1 MADQVTLTGTV
12 QRIAVRWKTGRGVV
26 VIDTDHGD
34 AVRATGDIAHLSRGD
49 KVQALGR
56 MKHTT
61 RWGDEFAARAIMPT
75 DLLPALAEIELVIDK
90 LAKPRPARGA
100 VLGLVIVLGKQAAA
114 VMAHNPFLPVVDPD
128 REVKGWGYGSAAK
141 YADVVGI
148 PADAEVRA
156 VAAVQHLWQRLA
168 DGSVVVSRDQL
179 ESRVATAAGI
189 EADAARRWIDVV
201 IAGRAVGTDG
211 TASGCL
217 ESRRAGRAVHRG
229 RRFARRMAA

>member
-1 MADQVTLTGTV
+1 MTDQVTLTGTV

-75 DLLPALAEIELVIDK
+75 DLLPALAEIEQVIDR

-128 REVKGWGYGSAAK
+128 REVKGWGYGSRS
-141 YADVVGI
+141 
-148 PADAEVRA
+148 EVCR
-156 VAAVQHLWQRLA
+156 
-168 DGSVVVSRDQL
+168 RDWH
-179 ESRVATAAGI
+179 TG
-189 EADAARRWIDVV
+189 RR
-201 IAGRAVGTDG
+201 RGT
-211 TASGCL
+211 
-217 ESRRAGRAVHRG
+217 RRG
-229 RRFARRMAA
+229 RRAAPLAAASGRQRGSEPRPVGVARQPRQQASRLTQRGGGSTW

>member
-1 MADQVTLTGTV
+1 MPEQITINGTV

-56 MKHTT
+56 MKYTT
-61 RWGDEFAARAIMPT
+61 RWGDEFAARAIMPVT
-75 DLLPALAEIELVIDK
+75 LLPALAEIEAVTDRFE
-90 LAKPRPARGA
+90 PRRPARGA
-100 VLGLVIVLGKQAAA
+100 VLGLVIMLGKQAAA
-114 VMAHNPFLPVVDPD
+114 VMRANPFCPVVDPD
-128 REVKGWGYGSAAK
+128 REVSGWGYGSAAQ
-141 YADVVGI
+141 YADLVGI

-156 VAAVQHLWQRLA
+156 VAAVQHLWPRLA

-189 EADAARRWIDVV
+189 EADAARRWVDVV
-201 IAGRAVGTDG
+201 IKDGR
-211 TASGCL
+211 L
-217 ESRRAGRAVHRG
+217 EPMGPHEVAWKADVQAERYIAAEIR
-229 RRFARRMAA
+229 RRMAA

>member
-1 MADQVTLTGTV
+1 MPDQITITGTV
-12 QRIAVRWKTGRGVV
+12 TRIVTRWKTGRGVV
-26 VIDTDHGD
+26 EINNDLGGT
-34 AVRATGDIAHLSRGD
+34 VRAIGDVAHLSRGD

-56 MKHTT
+56 TKTDK
-61 RWGDEFAARAIMPT
+61 WGEQFQARAIMPVA
-75 DLLPALAEIELVIDK
+75 LLPALAEIEAVTDRFQ
-90 LAKPRPARGA
+90 PRKPARSA
-100 VLGLVIVLGKQAAA
+100 VLGLVIRLGKQAAA
-114 VMAHNPFLPVVDPD
+114 VMANNPFLPVVDPD
-128 REVKGWGYGSAAK
+128 REVSGWGYGSAAK

-201 IAGRAVGTDG
+201 IADGR
-211 TASGCL
+211 L
-217 ESRRAGRAVHRG
+217 EQMGPHQVAWRADARAERYIAKEI
-229 RRFARRMAA
+229 RRRMAA

>member
-1 MADQVTLTGTV
+1 MPDQVTLTGTV

-75 DLLPALAEIELVIDK
+75 DLLPALAEIEQVIDR

-100 VLGLVIVLGKQAAA
+100 VLGLVITLGKQAAA
-114 VMAHNPFLPVVDPD
+114 VMARNPFLPVVDPD

-201 IAGRAVGTDG
+201 IQDGR
-211 TASGCL
+211 L
-217 ESRRAGRAVHRG
+217 EQMGPHQVAWRADARAERYIAAEI
-229 RRFARRMAA
+229 RRRMAA

>member
-1 MADQVTLTGTV
+1 MPDQITLTGTV
-12 QRIAVRWKTGRGVV
+12 QSLRRIRGDWGAVELR
-26 VIDTDHGD
+26 TDSGTT
-34 AVRATGDIAHLSRGD
+34 RCTGDVAHLSRGD
-49 KVQALGR
+49 AVQALGR
-56 MKHTT
+56 WRETK
-61 RWGDEFAARAIMPT
+61 WGREFAARAIMPT

-100 VLGLVIVLGKQAAA
+100 VLGLVITLGKQAAA

-148 PADAEVRA
+148 PPDAEVRA

-201 IAGRAVGTDG
+201 IADGR
-211 TASGCL
+211 L
-217 ESRRAGRAVHRG
+217 EQMGPHQVAWRADARAERYIAKEI
-229 RRFARRMAA
+229 RRRMAA

>member
-1 MADQVTLTGTV
+1 MVAEVEFGYHALTGAEAEQQQAASQAAKARYGSGWTRRRRGGTGGRLMADQVTLTGTV
-12 QRIAVRWKTGRGVV
+12 QRIAVRSGKTGRGVV

-100 VLGLVIVLGKQAAA
+100 VLGLVITC
-114 VMAHNPFLPVVDPD
+114 
-128 REVKGWGYGSAAK
+128 SA
-141 YADVVGI
+141 
-148 PADAEVRA
+148 
-156 VAAVQHLWQRLA
+156 
-168 DGSVVVSRDQL
+168 SRPP
-179 ESRVATAAGI
+179 R
-189 EADAARRWIDVV
+189 
-201 IAGRAVGTDG
+201 
-211 TASGCL
+211 
-217 ESRRAGRAVHRG
+217 
-229 RRFARRMAA
+229 